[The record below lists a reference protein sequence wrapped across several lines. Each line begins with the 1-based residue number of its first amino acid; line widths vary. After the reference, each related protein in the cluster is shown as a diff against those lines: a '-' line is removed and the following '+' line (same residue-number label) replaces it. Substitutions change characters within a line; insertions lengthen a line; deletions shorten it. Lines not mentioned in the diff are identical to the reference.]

1 MEELVK
7 SDIFFFITGAAVVL
21 LTLVVLVALY
31 YIVRILRNI
40 FSLSEA
46 IEEEGEEIVKDI
58 SKLRRGLEK
67 GGRKIRKIIKK
78 ASPLPVRDRT
88 QTGKKHKVKKR
99 KTK

>member
-21 LTLVVLVALY
+21 LTLVVLLALY

-67 GGRKIRKIIKK
+67 GGRKFRKIIKS
-78 ASPLPVRDRT
+78 ASP
-88 QTGKKHKVKKR
+88 KKR
-99 KTK
+99 KVKEHKTKQHGS